1 MIERDLIKMKM
12 KKDKMSLEEYYL
24 NEVFNKKWNISIGEY
39 LNLQNNDIENLNN
52 LGYQKVFQ
60 LHRDDKNGKLLQLEF
75 GTFKDKRIEKTLKKV
90 TQSFRLHN
98 MNLSYDYVGGWSKF
112 KEKYQ
117 SLTYEM
123 LILNNLYLVIISVY
137 ILFVIIF
144 AANSL

>member
-1 MIERDLIKMKM
+1 MDLS
-12 KKDKMSLEEYYL
+12 KMSLEEYYL

-60 LHRDDKNGKLLQLEF
+60 LYRDDKNGKLLQLEF
-75 GTFKDKRIEKTLKKV
+75 WTFKDKRIEKTLKKV
-90 TQSFRLHN
+90 TQSFRVHN
-98 MNLSYDYVGGWSKF
+98 MDLLHDYYGGWSEF